1 VLIIICNKQ
10 IPHCIIIQS
19 FTGVEL
25 LRVLLAN
32 NVGPVLMIAFTN
44 QYMFFICLSRYDTL
58 PFSCSALDH
67 MLSSVLDSE
76 ITQKVVR
83 LGSRSADERIS
94 QFSIENMEM
103 VQGKSRLDRTF
114 GHHHRALKDVEEE
127 VKKLMI
133 DLSKVKI
140 ESNRIIQFLESHYPE
155 FHEHFINPPAWISTI
170 KSINSD
176 DNSEQW
182 KQVGRHGRGE
192 DLDNSMYA
200 HWSSGQDL
208 TFVEVLGRQIL
219 PSIPD
224 VVQSDDQSRGNRYSI
239 LEHHE
244 TTSQHNED
252 VVELKDDE
260 SDISEE
266 DVPEERWTKISLEQ
280 TSAVPAQDSSPGDTS
295 LSSQHVQATP
305 PHFVQP
311 SDLRDPAEFF
321 IAHGCDNVPVV
332 PTSNRSLD
340 ELLESADI
348 WSMSRSE
355 RCSLHDFWIELVQTD
370 LHENQLDEFGR
381 LRQKHADKLRTF
393 NEGKDEVGKLIP
405 TTTRADGLDMAGT
418 APITSERRHNWL
430 YYNRYDAHF
439 FPFAV
444 TLKHS
449 INNASGAAKL
459 TSLLKV
465 SVSDLESFLCSHSD

>member
-1 VLIIICNKQ
+1 
-10 IPHCIIIQS
+10 
-19 FTGVEL
+19 
-25 LRVLLAN
+25 
-32 NVGPVLMIAFTN
+32 
-44 QYMFFICLSRYDTL
+44 
-58 PFSCSALDH
+58 
-67 MLSSVLDSE
+67 
-76 ITQKVVR
+76 
-83 LGSRSADERIS
+83 
-94 QFSIENMEM
+94 MEM

-127 VKKLMI
+127 VKKLMV
-133 DLSKVKI
+133 DFSKVKI
-140 ESNRIIQFLESHYPE
+140 ESNRIIQFLELHYPE
-155 FHEHFINPPAWISTI
+155 FHEYLINPPAWISTI

-176 DNSEQW
+176 DNSGEW

-192 DLDNSMYA
+192 DPDNSVYA

-208 TFVEVLGRQIL
+208 TFIEGLGRQIL

-224 VVQSDDQSRGNRYSI
+224 IVQSDGQSQGNRFST

-252 VVELKDDE
+252 VVELEDDE
-260 SDISEE
+260 SDISDE
-266 DVPEERWTKISLEQ
+266 DVAEERWTKINLDQILQ
-280 TSAVPAQDSSPGDTS
+280 TPAVPAQDSSPGNTY
-295 LSSQHVQATP
+295 LPSQRVQASAP
-305 PHFVQP
+305 PHFIRP

-332 PTSNRSLD
+332 PTSNRTVD

-355 RCSLHDFWIELVQTD
+355 RHDLNGFWIELVRTD
-370 LHENQLDEFGR
+370 LHENQLEEFER

-393 NEGKDEVGKLIP
+393 NEGKDEVGRLIP
-405 TTTRADGLDMAGT
+405 ITARTDSLDMAGT

-430 YYNRYDAHF
+430 HYNRYVCSYF

-444 TLKHS
+444 TLKYPV
-449 INNASGAAKL
+449 NNASGAAKL

-465 SVSDLESFLCSHSD
+465 SASDLESFLCSHSD